1 MQRLGLQRA
10 AAFDDDF
17 AVFRYGPKRDQAF
30 TLIR

>member
-1 MQRLGLQRA
+1 MMNGKQ